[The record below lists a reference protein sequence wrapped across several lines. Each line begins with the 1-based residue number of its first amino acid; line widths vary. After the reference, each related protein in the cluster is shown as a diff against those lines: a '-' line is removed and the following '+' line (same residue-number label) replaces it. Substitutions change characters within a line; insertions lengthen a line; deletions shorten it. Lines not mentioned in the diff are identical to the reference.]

1 MGVADGDDS
10 DSDDGYNGG
19 ALIVMMLVMGVVM
32 FWCVVRVM
40 MLVIMGIM
48 FLCVVR
54 VMMLVI
60 TRIMFVM
67 WMMMLLTRVI
77 MFVLRVMLVV
87 RVIIVFH
94 IGDDIGVESDYVCR
108 KVMILVLRVIMFVG
122 R

>member
-1 MGVADGDDS
+1 MEMT

-32 FWCVVRVM
+32 FWCVVRVI

-67 WMMMLLTRVI
+67 WRMMLLTRVI
-77 MFVLRVMLVV
+77 MFVLRVMLVM